1 MTTQHFSLVVVKVMK
16 NIKVLP
22 QLAKTTF
29 FNLAYVHQYMPNE
42 HIGGLIRDVGQG
54 PF

>member
-1 MTTQHFSLVVVKVMK
+1 MTSQHFSLVVKVMK
-16 NIKVLP
+16 NIIVLP

-29 FNLAYVHQYMPNE
+29 LNLASVHQYMPNE
-42 HIGGLIRDVGQG
+42 RICGLIRDVRQG

>member
-1 MTTQHFSLVVVKVMK
+1 MTTQHFSLVVKVVKNM
-16 NIKVLP
+16 KVLP
-22 QLAKTTF
+22 QLAKTTY

-42 HIGGLIRDVGQG
+42 RKCGLIRDVRQG